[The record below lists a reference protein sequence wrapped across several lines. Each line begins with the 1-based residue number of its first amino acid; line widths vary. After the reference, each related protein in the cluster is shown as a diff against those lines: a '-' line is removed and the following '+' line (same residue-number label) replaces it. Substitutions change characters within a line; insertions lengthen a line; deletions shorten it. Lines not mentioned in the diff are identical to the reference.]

1 MADRTVGQ
9 GDTLPALDVI
19 LEADGVPVNLVGC
32 SVSVTVEP
40 LEGGADLLTAADCWV
55 DPDQNDNPGHVI
67 YQWQH
72 GDTAMLGFYL
82 AQFAVIDAANDLWH
96 FPNEGRYTVQIVPVL
111 D

>member
-32 SVSVTVEP
+32 SVTVTVEP
-40 LEGGADLLTAADCWV
+40 LEGGADLLTAAACTV
-55 DPDQNDNPGHVI
+55 DADQQTNPGRVV

-72 GDTAMLGFYL
+72 GDTTTLGLYL
-82 AQFAVIDAANDLWH
+82 AQFAVIDAANDVWH